1 MNAPKYSADVRW
13 SEEDRAY
20 VALCPELGDLSALGD
35 SPQEAL
41 TELGE
46 AIGLATQTYHAHGWP
61 LPEPAVHQ
69 GFSGQFRVR
78 MPRSLHAWLVREAH
92 REGVSLNTLVIAR
105 LAEARGQRR
114 ERDRGE
120 LASEEASPVEIA
132 P

>member
-1 MNAPKYSADVRW
+1 LGIYCLGYYCALPKYSADVRW

-35 SPQEAL
+35 SPQEAV

-46 AIGLATQTYHAHGWP
+46 AIDLATQAYRAEGWP
-61 LPEPAVHQ
+61 LPEPAVH
-69 GFSGQFRVR
+69 
-78 MPRSLHAWLVREAH
+78 
-92 REGVSLNTLVIAR
+92 R
-105 LAEARGQRR
+105 LAEARGQGSA
-114 ERDRGE
+114 RDRGE